1 VLSAAF
7 LDGPL
12 LNLLP
17 FLGARKL
24 SMEKQR
30 SPNAATKLRLSH
42 LPPNVRDRNVVK
54 MAQAILAHFSN
65 ISNETAFAR

>member
-1 VLSAAF
+1 
-7 LDGPL
+7 
-12 LNLLP
+12 
-17 FLGARKL
+17 
-24 SMEKQR
+24 MEKQR